1 MKLKSQTC
9 SLAGLSLFSLVI
21 SIADGAVNIINPL
34 TGFTGD
40 TLESFPA
47 QPTTLVDSG
56 LNVTFN
62 CGGI

>member
-1 MKLKSQTC
+1 MKLKSRTC

-40 TLESFPA
+40 TQESFPA
-47 QPTTLVDSG
+47 QPTTLVDSR